1 MGNHQQY
8 EREPSRSKISVG
20 TRSRCN
26 SFSLIIIKS
35 KSHLQHYTPLPT
47 PSSITI
53 FDIRRSYIPL
63 RGSGLDRGGGERSA
77 ALALGGDS
85 DLSRVVVAV
94 QTSTSRGNENVT
106 RLRDKLNAASSAVL
120 SADRS
125 AVEADADLL
134 VNEIRAEAGGERALN
149 KKYVVAVPGGGGD
162 LSVGGSV
169 DAGSVDDLA

>member
-1 MGNHQQY
+1 M
-8 EREPSRSKISVG
+8 
-20 TRSRCN
+20 
-26 SFSLIIIKS
+26 
-35 KSHLQHYTPLPT
+35 
-47 PSSITI
+47 
-53 FDIRRSYIPL
+53 
-63 RGSGLDRGGGERSA
+63 
-77 ALALGGDS
+77 
-85 DLSRVVVAV
+85 AV
-94 QTSTSRGNENVT
+94 QASTSRGNESVT

-149 KKYVVAVPGGGGD
+149 KKDVVAVPGGGGD